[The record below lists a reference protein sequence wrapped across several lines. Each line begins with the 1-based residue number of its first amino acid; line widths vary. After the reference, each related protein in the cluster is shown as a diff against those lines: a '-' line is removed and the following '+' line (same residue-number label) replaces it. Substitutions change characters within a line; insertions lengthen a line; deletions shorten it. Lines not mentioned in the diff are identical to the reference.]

1 MPRPPPLVA
10 LPVPLKLFGV
20 KGVKGVNGV
29 SEVICEIGVK
39 VFALLDVRVCCVV
52 GVPGVCMLSNVGI
65 RWPPFNSDD
74 KFEVVKGEAIEVV
87 AVDVVL
93 TVVA

>member
-1 MPRPPPLVA
+1 
-10 LPVPLKLFGV
+10 
-20 KGVKGVNGV
+20 
-29 SEVICEIGVK
+29 
-39 VFALLDVRVCCVV
+39 
-52 GVPGVCMLSNVGI
+52 MLSNVGI